1 MRRSTRGQYT
11 FPYINHMSSGN
22 LLNLGRDPTTWKEF
36 LQDIGETRLKKFPTQ
51 AQQGADCF
59 AYGPKI
65 AITLSSGGTI
75 KPDVTCFEKFDGGK
89 NEQSVKYLN
98 KNYSVQGTLVS
109 NKVINCNSRRITDN
123 SFVKFVMEPLK
134 DNLLVLGIQRCGYP
148 EIVKGE
154 TLTPHIEF
162 NYNDNGDA
170 HTVCVI
176 GCYTDTTLG
185 RCLVTKTS
193 NLPQERTRDG
203 LLSWEANRKYA
214 KVFGKKKIATKYI
227 GYALLRIDTWL
238 CNNQSQ
244 VDLKYRQAINEIYK
258 YPKPVW
264 TKFKM

>member
-1 MRRSTRGQYT
+1 MRRRSTRGQYT
-11 FPYINHMSSGN
+11 FPYINHMSSGA
-22 LLNLGRDPTTWKEF
+22 LKRDPTTWKEF

-75 KPDVTCFEKFDGGK
+75 KPDVECFEKFDGGK

-134 DNLLVLGIQRCGYP
+134 DNLLVLGIQSCGYP
-148 EIVKGE
+148 EIVNGE
-154 TLTPHIEF
+154 KSNPHIEF
-162 NYNDNGDA
+162 NYKDNGDA

-176 GCYTDTTLG
+176 GCYTDKTLG

-193 NLPQERTRDG
+193 NLPQERTRNG
-203 LLSWEANRKYA
+203 LLSWEANGKYA
-214 KVFGKKKIATKYI
+214 KVFGKKLIATKYI

-244 VDLKYRQAINEIYK
+244 VDLKYRQAINEIYE